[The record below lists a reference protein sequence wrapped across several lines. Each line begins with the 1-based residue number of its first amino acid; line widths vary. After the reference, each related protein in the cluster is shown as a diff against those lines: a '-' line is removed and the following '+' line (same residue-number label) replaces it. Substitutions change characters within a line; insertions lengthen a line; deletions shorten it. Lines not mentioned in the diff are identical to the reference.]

1 MATITFKSIIYLIVS
16 AVALF
21 CFIYSMIHNRDEFV
35 LSLEMYTTLGAFL
48 YYGYSF
54 FQELKGGPN
63 VPAADERSDN
73 FCINIMRFIFSYKFL
88 YTILIASLLNFIIQ
102 SLRSNWENWD
112 RDSGTVL
119 VMVISKLFLPIF
131 SILNVV
137 YGIERGKLTSGN
149 DLSGL
154 IIAFTIYFV
163 INVIILSTAF
173 ATQEKF
179 SRIFWVTLGNVLL
192 LLFLAMSAI
201 PMHDYFFKVKAG
213 ERLLV

>member
-1 MATITFKSIIYLIVS
+1 MVSITFKSIIYLLVS
-16 AVALF
+16 AIALF
-21 CFIYSMIHNRDEFV
+21 CFIYSMIHNRNEFV
-35 LSLEMYTTLGAFL
+35 LSLEMYTTFGAFL

-54 FQELKGGPN
+54 FQELKGGN
-63 VPAADERSDN
+63 AGIVEERSDN
-73 FCINIMRFIFSYKFL
+73 FCVNIMRFIFSYKFL
-88 YTILIASLLNFIIQ
+88 YSILIASLLNFVIQ

-119 VMVISKLFLPIF
+119 IMVLSKLFLPIF
-131 SILNVV
+131 SIFNVV

-149 DLSGL
+149 DISGL
-154 IIAFTIYFV
+154 IIAFLVYFV
-163 INVIILSTAF
+163 INVIILSAAF
-173 ATQEKF
+173 ATEEKF

-192 LLFLAMSAI
+192 LMFLAMSAI